1 MPDIQFG
8 QLQADLPSY
17 ENTGSIQ
24 VDNVIPLAVGYKLK
38 TFFNYYIRN
47 SQGDMAKEKDLVDIA
62 KAIKTDFSTGN
73 FNISDN
79 NKSNLYFFINT
90 AYLW

>member
-24 VDNVIPLAVGYKLK
+24 VDNVIP
-38 TFFNYYIRN
+38 
-47 SQGDMAKEKDLVDIA
+47 
-62 KAIKTDFSTGN
+62 
-73 FNISDN
+73 
-79 NKSNLYFFINT
+79 
-90 AYLW
+90 

>member
-24 VDNVIPLAVGYKLK
+24 VDNVIPLAVGYKSFPSFTPLSSNAL
-38 TFFNYYIRN
+38 TNNATGLFSSIGDDGTINYAGD
-47 SQGDMAKEKDLVDIA
+47 QGK
-62 KAIKTDFSTGN
+62 
-73 FNISDN
+73 
-79 NKSNLYFFINT
+79 LYRH
-90 AYLW
+90 Y